1 MPKNYIRVE
10 QIPKRKPTSLTQQ
23 DKIAKLYELA
33 DKLNVKIGGDDN
45 DNNQRPRKL
54 LPDKP

>member
-33 DKLNVKIGGDDN
+33 DKLNDKIGGDDN
-45 DNNQRPRKL
+45 DNHRLTKL
-54 LPDKP
+54 LTDKP